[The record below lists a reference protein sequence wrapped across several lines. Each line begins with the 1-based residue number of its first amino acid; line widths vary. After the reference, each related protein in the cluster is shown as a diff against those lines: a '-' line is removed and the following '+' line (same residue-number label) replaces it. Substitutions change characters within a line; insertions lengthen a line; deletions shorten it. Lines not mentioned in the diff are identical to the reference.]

1 MLPPIGCFFK
11 PLRHRVPLGGRQY
24 KQGLLDAGRRTAR
37 KHLNPN
43 ACEPRLSSSARLV
56 PGGLLPPVSL
66 LLDPLANP
74 PGSASKFHPKS
85 DGSASSVVT
94 ALRPAPPPPA
104 RPLPWALRS
113 RPSRLQPRLPAAASR
128 PFRTGNPGR
137 PLTASGSPGKLPGP
151 QQNRPEPG
159 SSGPGLR
166 LALVVSLSAL
176 ALCSGC

>member
-43 ACEPRLSSSARLV
+43 ACEPHLSSSARLV

-151 QQNRPEPG
+151 QQNRTEPG